1 MKIICK
7 MTKFK
12 FLQKMSFLTIMQ
24 IPSKVLL
31 DLLQLIGAELTG
43 EWHTSSETALNSVWK
58 DVKDYKKKI
67 IKLYTTARKVGE
79 LWILAGGK
87 CSCKGIIV
95 ND

>member
-1 MKIICK
+1 MNFRKKCH
-7 MTKFK
+7 
-12 FLQKMSFLTIMQ
+12 LTLQ
-24 IPSKVLL
+24 IPSEVLL
-31 DLLQLIGAELTG
+31 TRLPQLIGADLTG
-43 EWHTSSETALNSVWK
+43 EWQTSSETALKSDWK
-58 DVKDYKKKI
+58 DVKDYKKEI